1 MSPAITGSSINIGKC
16 TLLLIS
22 FLSLIIVSIITM
34 NSFPDWKTVFSLCT
48 NLVGSFP
55 CMVSV
60 CQYDTPLLVILV
72 ISLPCKSSHLFC
84 GQQCMVLSTLV
95 AISSTPQFF
104 SLDHVTI
111 RPVLDRVFFPQL
123 LGHKC
128 FFWYSLLSFT
138 FSLHSC
144 IIQYLL

>member
-1 MSPAITGSSINIGKC
+1 MKYPMSPAITGSSINISKC
-16 TLLLIS
+16 TSLLIS

-60 CQYDTPLLVILV
+60 CQYDTPLLVVLV

-111 RPVLDRVFFPQL
+111 RPDLDRVFFP
-123 LGHKC
+123 
-128 FFWYSLLSFT
+128 
-138 FSLHSC
+138 
-144 IIQYLL
+144 